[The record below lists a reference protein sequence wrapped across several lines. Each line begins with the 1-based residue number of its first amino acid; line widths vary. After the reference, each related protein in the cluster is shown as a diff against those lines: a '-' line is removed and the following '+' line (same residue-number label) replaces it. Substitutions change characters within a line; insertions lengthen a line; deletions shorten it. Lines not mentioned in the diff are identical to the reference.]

1 MEQKKRTKKIYDSK
15 AFWIIVSLLCSLM
28 MWTYVTGQ
36 DTSDQGGLTISGIKV
51 EFQGQDAL
59 LNEKNLSITDVSSE
73 TVTIRVTGS
82 RSNVTKLKASD
93 IKAVIDVSNVT
104 QPNNMT
110 WTYNLV
116 FPSYIN
122 ENDITVVR
130 KTPDTI
136 NFTVVKNG
144 SRSVEVKGSFE
155 GSIAEGCVAEELAFD
170 PAAVT
175 IEGPEAIIEKIDHVW
190 LTFGKDQTIDSAYV
204 EEVDFTLRDKN
215 GNVISKDGLNIS
227 VDKITATQPVLK
239 SKELPLKVKLIPGG
253 GLTESDCTVKID
265 PATISIA
272 GDSRILDEMQHL
284 DIGTID
290 LSSFD
295 GGYEGTFP
303 IALPEDVQNITGVTE
318 AKVTITVEGA
328 HTKTFTTT
336 NIACKGVTSGYHVN
350 IDTKEIEVTLRAMS
364 ADVLNSIKPEDIT
377 VIADLSNN
385 VSTTGQIIVSG
396 KVSVAG
402 HDNVGAV
409 GDVRVTVTIIKD

>member
-15 AFWIIVSLLCSLM
+15 AFWIIVSILCSLM

-51 EFQGQDAL
+51 EFQGQEAL
-59 LNEKNLSITDVSSE
+59 LNEKNLSITDVSAE

-170 PAAVT
+170 PATVT

-204 EEVDFTLRDKN
+204 EEVEFTLRDKN
-215 GNVISKDGLNIS
+215 GNLISKDGLNIS

-239 SKELPLKVKLIPGG
+239 SKDIPLKVKLISGG